1 MNDLLLNLI
10 LTLDASFRV
19 CTPLIFA
26 SMAGLF
32 AEPAGVVDIG
42 LEGKLLMSA
51 FIAASAASVF
61 GSPWLGFIAGMFAS
75 SALAMIHGFA
85 SITYKGNQIV
95 SGVAINILA
104 SGLTMILTLAWFKRG
119 GITPTL
125 QNDERFLSITLPGVD
140 IIDHIPIIGVIYR
153 ELISGHNILVY
164 LAFVI
169 VPIVWWVVY
178 RTRFGLRL
186 RAVGENPKAVDT
198 AGLSVEGLRYRA
210 LLVGGILCGIG
221 GAYISTAYTAQFTKE
236 MTAGAGF
243 IALAAL
249 IFGKW
254 HPYKVLA
261 ACFLFAFLQALSIR
275 LQGVVFPIIG
285 EIPVQLIDAAPY
297 ILTIIL
303 LAGFIGKA
311 VPPKASAQPYIKEL

>member
-1 MNDLLLNLI
+1 MSDFF
-10 LTLDASFRV
+10 LTTVLTFDASVRICV
-19 CTPLIFA
+19 PLIFA

-32 AEPAGVVDIG
+32 AERAGVVDIG

-61 GSPWLGFIAGMFAS
+61 GSPWLGLIAGMLAS
-75 SALAMIHGFA
+75 SVLAMIHGFA

-153 ELISGHNILVY
+153 ELISGHNIL
-164 LAFVI
+164 VI

-275 LQGVVFPIIG
+275 LQGVVFPVIG

>member
-1 MNDLLLNLI
+1 
-10 LTLDASFRV
+10 
-19 CTPLIFA
+19 
-26 SMAGLF
+26 
-32 AEPAGVVDIG
+32 
-42 LEGKLLMSA
+42 
-51 FIAASAASVF
+51 
-61 GSPWLGFIAGMFAS
+61 
-75 SALAMIHGFA
+75 
-85 SITYKGNQIV
+85 
-95 SGVAINILA
+95 
-104 SGLTMILTLAWFKRG
+104 MILTLAWFKRG

-140 IIDHIPIIGVIYR
+140 IIDHIPILGVIYR

-254 HPYKVLA
+254 HPYRVLA
-261 ACFLFAFLQALSIR
+261 ACFLFAFLQSLSIR
-275 LQGVVFPIIG
+275 LQEVKIPLIG

>member
-1 MNDLLLNLI
+1 MSDFFLTAI
-10 LTLDASFRV
+10 MTLDASVRV
-19 CTPLIFA
+19 CVPLIFA
-26 SMAGLF
+26 AMAGLF
-32 AEPAGVVDIG
+32 AERSGIVDIV

-51 FIAASAASVF
+51 FVAASAASVF
-61 GSPWLGFIAGMFAS
+61 GSPWLGLIAGMFAS
-75 SALAMIHGFA
+75 VVLAMIHGFA

-125 QNDERFLSITLPGVD
+125 QGDERFLSITLPGVD
-140 IIDHIPIIGVIYR
+140 IIDHIPILGVIYR

-164 LAFVI
+164 LAFAI
-169 VPIVWWVVY
+169 VPVVWWVVY

-198 AGLSVEGLRYRA
+198 AGLSVESLRYKA
-210 LLVGGILCGIG
+210 LLIGGILCGIG
-221 GAYISTAYTAQFTKE
+221 GAYLSTAYNAQFTKE
-236 MTAGAGF
+236 MTAGQGF

-254 HPYKVLA
+254 HPYRVLA

-275 LQGVVFPIIG
+275 LQGVVFPVIG

>member
-1 MNDLLLNLI
+1 MSDIFLNTV
-10 LTLDASFRV
+10 LTLDASVRV
-19 CTPLIFA
+19 CIPLIFA

-32 AEPAGVVDIG
+32 AERSGVVDIG

-51 FIAASAASVF
+51 FIAASAAVAF
-61 GSPWLGFIAGMFAS
+61 GSPWIGF
-75 SALAMIHGFA
+75 LA
-85 SITYKGNQIV
+85 
-95 SGVAINILA
+95 
-104 SGLTMILTLAWFKRG
+104 

-125 QNDERFLSITLPGVD
+125 KNDQRFLSIDLPG
-140 IIDHIPIIGVIYR
+140 IELMDHVPILGVIYR

-164 LAFVI
+164 LAFAI
-169 VPIVWWVVY
+169 VPMVWWVVFK
-178 RTRFGLRL
+178 TRFGLRL

-198 AGLSVEGLRYRA
+198 AGISVESLRYKA
-210 LLVGGILCGIG
+210 LLIGGILCGIG
-221 GAYISTAYTAQFTKE
+221 GVYLSTAYNAQFVKD
-236 MTAGAGF
+236 MTAGSGF

-261 ACFLFAFLQALSIR
+261 ACFLFAFLDAISIR
-275 LQGVVFPIIG
+275 LQGIIIPGIG
-285 EIPVQLIDAAPY
+285 EIPVQLIEATPY